1 MLEDMV
7 YMTADH
13 IIDLISGMLCL
24 VDSSV
29 WKEAVAVQQLPD
41 DAQHLPLIPDLPF
54 MIICVSSLF

>member
-1 MLEDMV
+1 
-7 YMTADH
+7 MTADH

-41 DAQHLPLIPDLPF
+41 DAQHLPLIPVRPL
-54 MIICVSSLF
+54 